1 MEAKRTLF
9 TITLAAAAGLAST
22 AALGAE
28 VLYRDAWSAN
38 EMLGAQV
45 RGERGED
52 IGEVKDLI
60 VARDGKLAK
69 VVVEVGGFLDIG
81 DQHIGVPWRDVSI
94 GPDMEWVQV
103 PLQKARGGEY
113 SLYDVTPIGE
123 SVSAGH
129 GAWRVNELIGDYA
142 SLRDVPRYGM
152 VSDVIFGADGQA
164 RGVVVSRPAGAWGR
178 AGWYGYPYADYD
190 GRSPTYALPYDRQQ
204 LAGQRTVSEGFDYLT
219 LGELSRFS
227 GADK

>member
-1 MEAKRTLF
+1 MKRNPGLGAAA
-9 TITLAAAAGLAST
+9 LAAALAFAP
-22 AALGAE
+22 AAPAAE
-28 VLYRDAWSAN
+28 DLYRNTWSAN
-38 EMLGAQV
+38 EMLGSVV

-60 VARDGKLAK
+60 VARDGTLAK

-81 DQHIGVPWRDVSI
+81 DQHIGVPWRDVAI
-94 GPDMEWVQV
+94 GPDMQWVRV
-103 PLQKARGGEY
+103 PLEKARNGEY
-113 SLYDVTPIGE
+113 SLYGVTPRGE

-129 GAWRVNELIGDYA
+129 GAWRVRELIGDYA

-152 VSDVIFGADGQA
+152 VSDVIFGADGKA
-164 RGVVVSRPAGAWGR
+164 RGVVVSRPAGPWGR

-190 GRSPTYALPYDRQQ
+190 GRDPAYALPYEREQV
-204 LAGQRTVSEGFDYLT
+204 AGDATVGPGFDYLK

-227 GADK
+227 GADQ